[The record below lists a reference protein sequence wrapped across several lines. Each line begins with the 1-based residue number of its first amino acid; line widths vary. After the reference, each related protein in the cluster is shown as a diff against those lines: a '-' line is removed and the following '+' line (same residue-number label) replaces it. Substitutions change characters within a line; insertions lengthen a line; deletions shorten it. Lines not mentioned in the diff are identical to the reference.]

1 MMKKHLRRL
10 LALLTRTP
18 NLRPAAVPAPVVRN
32 RFWTGIALTLLATSL
47 LSAPAL
53 AQPSKTEM
61 ATHLKA
67 IDQLTTDALAA
78 SKKAET
84 AASVAEVKREADIVF
99 ASIWGITSGL
109 ADGALG
115 AEKVHDW
122 KSRWQSDTDDFEL
135 ETPEKF
141 GVLPAAVTDPALMG
155 IVGRGRYVRD
165 LIKVEAEAGKAH
177 FQHTFAA
184 LNNVIGWQRMDYAP
198 ARGGMPRVDLTAQ
211 WDAPSEFWLSSADTG
226 WIFDA
231 YSQAVNILKTS
242 YGDDIGAARKHAA
255 GMTQLLEKVRA
266 GVDANGNNT
275 VEPAMMEGGLDT
287 ALQHARLAGINLP

>member
-1 MMKKHLRRL
+1 MKQHLRRL
-10 LALLTRTP
+10 LALLTRKP
-18 NLRPAAVPAPVVRN
+18 YLRPSALPAPVVRK
-32 RFWTGIALTLLATSL
+32 RFWSWTGLAMLAMTSIFSVPAFAQKAKNEIAL
-47 LSAPAL
+47 
-53 AQPSKTEM
+53 
-61 ATHLKA
+61 HLKA
-67 IDQLTTDALAA
+67 IDQLAVEALAA
-78 SKKAET
+78 SRKAET
-84 AASVAEVKREADIVF
+84 AATVAEVKRHTDIVF
-99 ASIWGITSGL
+99 SSIWGISSGL
-109 ADGALG
+109 ADGATG

-177 FQHTFAA
+177 FQHTLAA

-198 ARGGMPRVDLTAQ
+198 ARGGMPRVDLTSQ
-211 WDAPSEFWLSSADTG
+211 WDAPTEFWLSTADTG

-242 YGDDIGAARKHAA
+242 YGDDIGSARQHAV

-266 GVDANGNNT
+266 GMDANGNST
-275 VEPAMMEGGLDT
+275 VEPTMMEGGIDT
-287 ALQHARLAGINLP
+287 ALQHARMAGISLP

>member
-1 MMKKHLRRL
+1 MKQYLRRL
-10 LALLTRTP
+10 MAFLSCSPFLQPSAI
-18 NLRPAAVPAPVVRN
+18 PVVRN
-32 RFWTGIALTLLATSL
+32 RFWTWTAMALLAASL
-47 LSAPAL
+47 LNVPAV
-53 AQPSKTEM
+53 AQPSKNEIAM
-61 ATHLKA
+61 HLKA
-67 IDQLTTDALAA
+67 IDQLANEALAA
-78 SKKAET
+78 SMKAET
-84 AASVAEVKREADIVF
+84 SATVAEVKRQADLVF
-99 ASIWGITSGL
+99 SSIWGISSGL
-109 ADGALG
+109 ADGAVG

-122 KSRWQSDTDDFEL
+122 KSRWQTDTDDFEL

-198 ARGGMPRVDLTAQ
+198 ARGGMPRVDLTSQ

-242 YGDDIGAARKHAA
+242 YGDDVASARQHAA

-275 VEPAMMEGGLDT
+275 VEPVMMEGGLDT
-287 ALQHARLAGINLP
+287 ALQHARLAGISLP